1 MGKPPP
7 TSSSSN
13 DPSDNK
19 TEQKLQAVLL
29 ADAFSNAFHPITL
42 EPYRDHRDVVAAGGE
57 GGGGGGGVV
66 VPAGRGNERPL
77 VLCPLNNVPVLHH
90 SIDFLQG
97 NGVEELFVLCCAS
110 SGSADAVESYLRA
123 NAHANASGTA
133 ANGNNH
139 GKSGGRPTRCEND
152 GAAEGGGGGRK
163 IAWSS
168 KLSITVMRF
177 TDCTNAGE

>member
-42 EPYRDHRDVVAAGGE
+42 EPYRDHRDHRDDVAV
-57 GGGGGGGVV
+57 GGGGGA
-66 VPAGRGNERPL
+66 VPAAGRGNERPL

-110 SGSADAVESYLRA
+110 SGSADAVESYIRA
-123 NAHANASGTA
+123 NAHANAIGTT
-133 ANGNNH
+133 NSSNN
-139 GKSGGRPTRCEND
+139 GKSGGRPTRSEND
-152 GAAEGGGGGRK
+152 GAAEGGGRK

>member
-7 TSSSSN
+7 PSSSSN

-19 TEQKLQAVLL
+19 SEQKLQAVLL

-42 EPYRDHRDVVAAGGE
+42 EPYRNPPSSSSSG
-57 GGGGGGGVV
+57 
-66 VPAGRGNERPL
+66 GRGAERPL

-97 NGVEELFVLCCAS
+97 NGVEELFVICCAS
-110 SGSADAVESYLRA
+110 SGSADAVEAYIRSHA
-123 NAHANASGTA
+123 ASNADNG
-133 ANGNNH
+133 GNNT
-139 GKSGGRPTRCEND
+139 S
-152 GAAEGGGGGRK
+152 GGGRAGGSRSTRSENNIAVEAGGGRM

-168 KLSITVMRF
+168 KLSIIVMRF
-177 TDCTNAGE
+177 ADCTNAGE

>member
-42 EPYRDHRDVVAAGGE
+42 EPYRDHRGDVAAGG
-57 GGGGGGGVV
+57 GGGV

-110 SGSADAVESYLRA
+110 SGSADAVESYIRA
-123 NAHANASGTA
+123 NAHANASGTTT
-133 ANGNNH
+133 NGNNNC
-139 GKSGGRPTRCEND
+139 KSGGRPTRCEND
-152 GAAEGGGGGRK
+152 VAAEGGGRK